1 MVRFGH
7 HIVHQAREA
16 AILVGAFTPIPF
28 KIFTILSG
36 CMSYPLW
43 KLLSYATLG
52 RAVKFYTVGILFYV
66 YGRAAEHMVDGVLTI
81 ILLSV
86 GALIGGIWLTV
97 RLIKN
102 RKKKRA
108 EVPVVQGP
116 QESTDV
122 TAGEE

>member
-1 MVRFGH
+1 M
-7 HIVHQAREA
+7 
-16 AILVGAFTPIPF
+16 
-28 KIFTILSG
+28 
-36 CMSYPLW
+36 
-43 KLLSYATLG
+43 
-52 RAVKFYTVGILFYV
+52 KFYTVGILFYV
-66 YGRAAEHMVDGVLTI
+66 YGRLCRAYGGRRTYDHSTVCRCSD
-81 ILLSV
+81 
-86 GALIGGIWLTV
+86 GGIWLTV

>member
-1 MVRFGH
+1 
-7 HIVHQAREA
+7 
-16 AILVGAFTPIPF
+16 
-28 KIFTILSG
+28 
-36 CMSYPLW
+36 
-43 KLLSYATLG
+43 
-52 RAVKFYTVGILFYV
+52 
-66 YGRAAEHMVDGVLTI
+66 MVDGVLTI